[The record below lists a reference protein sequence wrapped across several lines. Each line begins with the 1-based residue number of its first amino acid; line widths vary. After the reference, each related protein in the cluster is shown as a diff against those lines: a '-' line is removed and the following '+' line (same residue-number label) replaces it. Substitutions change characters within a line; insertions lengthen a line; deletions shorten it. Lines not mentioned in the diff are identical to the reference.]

1 MSTIKVWFSVRLN
14 PREVRRG
21 LRSTPSFPDPG
32 SFRLVTSAL
41 PCAPGVFFIWQRD
54 GKEKSTKGGV
64 GGFGGPGRR
73 AENGTNGHHR
83 TSAGPAHKVSGMTQ
97 REHRDICLPER
108 ERTSR
113 LSVFRA
119 VAPGSWPSN
128 LFTTHP
134 LRFPGPCRKIK
145 ISALEVFT
153 PG

>member
-1 MSTIKVWFSVRLN
+1 MACHHQSLVLCKTKSKESPQRAPFDTVI
-14 PREVRRG
+14 PRSG
-21 LRSTPSFPDPG
+21 LLPFG
-32 SFRLVTSAL
+32 NFSAL
-41 PCAPGVFFIWQRD
+41 PCAPGVFFIWQMD

-64 GGFGGPGRR
+64 GGFGGPGLQ
-73 AENGTNGHHR
+73 AENVTNGHHR

-97 REHRDICLPER
+97 REHRDVCLPER

-134 LRFPGPCRKIK
+134 LRFPGP
-145 ISALEVFT
+145 
-153 PG
+153 